1 MALKL
6 LFAKQCGQSLQ
17 SAKKEEGFF
26 FLFFFSSFISQLGSF
41 SAEEIN
47 VGKEHS
53 LRLGTV

>member
-26 FLFFFSSFISQLGSF
+26 LLFSLSFISQPGRF

>member
-6 LFAKQCGQSLQ
+6 FSANSVGCRSLMPRRKKKGRKKYYTQS
-17 SAKKEEGFF
+17 GR
-26 FLFFFSSFISQLGSF
+26 F

-53 LRLGTV
+53 WGLGTV

>member
-26 FLFFFSSFISQLGSF
+26 FSVFHPLL
-41 SAEEIN
+41 
-47 VGKEHS
+47 
-53 LRLGTV
+53 L

>member
-26 FLFFFSSFISQLGSF
+26 PLFFSSFISQPGSF